1 MKRKKIALIIV
12 TLIIVC
18 IIYFYNKNPSLIGK
32 WNRIALYAEQGI
44 VELDDT
50 MTYEFI
56 SKDQLVMIY
65 NNKLDT
71 LNYTLERKTLEID
84 STVLLFSGKGIEP
97 YTTLSIVESDTLVM
111 MSLSPLNNYEPY
123 VMQVFVK
130 IED

>member
-1 MKRKKIALIIV
+1 MKKIALIIV
-12 TLIIVC
+12 TLIIAC
-18 IIYFYNKNPSLIGK
+18 IIYFYNKKVPLIGK

-111 MSLSPLNNYEPY
+111 MSLSPMNNYEPY